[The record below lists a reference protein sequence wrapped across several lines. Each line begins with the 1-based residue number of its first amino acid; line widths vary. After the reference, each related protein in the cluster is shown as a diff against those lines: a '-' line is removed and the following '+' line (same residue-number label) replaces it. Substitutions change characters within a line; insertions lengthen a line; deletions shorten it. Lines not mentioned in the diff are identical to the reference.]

1 MTQVAALKNLK
12 NYHRDKHMT
21 MENCF
26 GQEFNTST
34 QTSIATLKF
43 TKSKKTWSSTDN
55 SRLSVKK
62 QAIIRVLLYLVPSN
76 SMIRTSILV

>member
-62 QAIIRVLLYLVPSN
+62 QAIIRVLLYLVPNN